1 MDRKKAILIF
11 AIVDTLVNFLII
23 VLFLLDKLSLTG
35 FVITLGVAMLVAL
48 GAAAIII
55 RKFPPTE

>member
-1 MDRKKAILIF
+1 MNRKKAILIF

-23 VLFLLDKLSLTG
+23 ALFLLDQLSLTG
-35 FVITLGVAMLVAL
+35 FAITLGVSMLIAL

-55 RKFPPTE
+55 RKTE